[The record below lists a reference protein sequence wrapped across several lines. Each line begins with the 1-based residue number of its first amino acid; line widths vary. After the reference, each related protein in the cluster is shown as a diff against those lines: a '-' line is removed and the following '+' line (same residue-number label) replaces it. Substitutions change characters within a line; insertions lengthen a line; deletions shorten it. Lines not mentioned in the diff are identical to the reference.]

1 MIFVTVGSQLPFDR
15 LIRGLDQLASELPLD
30 VFAQIGTG
38 EYEPKNFRWERLL
51 APSRFN
57 ELVEDA
63 TLIVSHAGIG
73 SVLSAQ
79 RSGKPILIF
88 PRLASH
94 GEHRNDH
101 QLATLRALKDRDGIY
116 TAETIAE
123 IGEILR
129 RPLISPPSP
138 LQESP
143 ARDRLKENLARI
155 IRGDVTRK

>member
-116 TAETIAE
+116 TAETIEE